1 MPLSYFKTGR
11 KGISLIET
19 LITIAIISV
28 IAGISTVS
36 LNQLGAK
43 QTLHS
48 ASDELIH
55 QLQLLRLKAI
65 LEKKTYQAKFQS
77 HLFFHRKKEKAEW
90 SEWTSYPLANHV
102 NFSLSSTINFSEK
115 GFTSPRTITIS
126 NQDIKQK
133 VIININGR
141 IRKSEIY

>member
-1 MPLSYFKTGR
+1 MYFGKLKTGR

-19 LITIAIISV
+19 LITIVIISV

-36 LNQLGAK
+36 FNQLTSK
-43 QTLHS
+43 QALHS

-55 QLQLLRLKAI
+55 QLQILRLKAI
-65 LEKKTYQAKFQS
+65 LQKKLYQAKFQS
-77 HLFFHRKKEKAEW
+77 HLFYQRNKEKTEW
-90 SEWTSYPLANHV
+90 SEWKSYPLANRV
-102 NFSLSSTINFSEK
+102 IFSLSSPITFSAK
-115 GFTSPRTITIS
+115 GFTSPRTITLS

-133 VIININGR
+133 VIINLNGR